1 MIGYESPTLGDTA
14 SGVLIDS
21 ILFSCVA
28 NSNNAFRTRSP
39 AESDGVV
46 DDGGRVSIE
55 MMSSAACFK

>member
-1 MIGYESPTLGDTA
+1 MVGYESPTLGDTA

-28 NSNNAFRTRSP
+28 NSNNAFRTGSP